1 MAGILMKLPKV
12 KITPSLAVSVKMKIR
27 IVYICDLG
35 KKPITLCLRAAFTV
49 FTYSPRGF
57 SYNIAVKHNGRL
69 VLRDE
74 RTEHF
79 LCGTDYSTTNG
90 GLTGFIL

>member
-1 MAGILMKLPKV
+1 MKLPKV
-12 KITPSLAVSVKMKIR
+12 KITPSLTVSVKMKIR

-35 KKPITLCLRAAFTV
+35 KKPNTLCLRAGFTV
-49 FTYSPRGF
+49 FTYSPR
-57 SYNIAVKHNGRL
+57 SSLYNIAVKHNGLL

-90 GLTGFIL
+90 GLAGPIL

>member
-35 KKPITLCLRAAFTV
+35 KKPITLCLP
-49 FTYSPRGF
+49 SIG
-57 SYNIAVKHNGRL
+57 
-69 VLRDE
+69 
-74 RTEHF
+74 
-79 LCGTDYSTTNG
+79 
-90 GLTGFIL
+90 

>member
-1 MAGILMKLPKV
+1 MKLPKV
-12 KITPSLAVSVKMKIR
+12 KVTPSLAVSVKRKIR

-35 KKPITLCLRAAFTV
+35 TKPITLCLQTEFTV
-49 FTYSPRGF
+49 FTYSPRSS

-74 RTEHF
+74 QTEHF
-79 LCGTDYSTTNG
+79 LCGTVYSTTNG
-90 GLTGFIL
+90 GLTAFILL